1 LNGSLSHSFSS
12 SFFSLLREF
21 FSVGIDKSVRN
32 DIKGLINEELTFP
45 LFFVFFLFFTGK
57 GRPKKGGG
65 IVKKKKREGGLAALR
80 Y

>member
-45 LFFVFFLFFTGK
+45 FFFFFFFFTGK

>member
-12 SFFSLLREF
+12 SFFPLLREF

-45 LFFVFFLFFTGK
+45 FFFFFFFFTGK